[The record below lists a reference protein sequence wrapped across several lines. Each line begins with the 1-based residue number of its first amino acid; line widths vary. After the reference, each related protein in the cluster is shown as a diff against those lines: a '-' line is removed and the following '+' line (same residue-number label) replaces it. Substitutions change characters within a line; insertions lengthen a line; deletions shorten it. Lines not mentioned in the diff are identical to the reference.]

1 MTLADS
7 IQAQVDKDIEK
18 LETQYRSNLQE
29 VKNNWS
35 FTLSEVKKLHSE
47 KIDEAVSTQINFQNF
62 QQSKTTKFEF
72 GYSLQTQLAD
82 IYTDLIP
89 EILNSNFVKELIQK
103 TLQDIPKSIT
113 LTLEGQYS
121 NVLEKMINKLGYK
134 TQLIDNKKTLGT
146 VQAQLE
152 SGHLEITIEDIL
164 DIVKQRTLTSVMKEI

>member
-18 LETQYRSNLQE
+18 LEAQYKSNLQD

-47 KIDEAVSTQINFQNF
+47 KIDEAVSTQINFKKF
-62 QQSKTTKFEF
+62 QQSKTTKFEL
-72 GYSLQTQLAD
+72 GYAIQTQLD
-82 IYTDLIP
+82 NIYKDLIP

-103 TLQDIPKSIT
+103 AVQDIPKSTT

-121 NVLEKMINKLGYK
+121 NILEKMITSLGYK
-134 TQLIDNKKTLGT
+134 TQLIDNEKILGT

-164 DIVKQRTLTSVMKEI
+164 DIVKQKTLTSVMKEI